1 VNDALGEPQSLLILG
16 GTSEIA
22 LTTAKKL
29 VAERVRRV
37 VLAGRP
43 SARLDKAVA
52 DLKTWGATDVEV
64 VAFDAADPAEHEKT
78 MDAVFA
84 KGDVD
89 VALLAFGVL
98 GDQETDEKDPAAA
111 ARVAQVNYVGG
122 VSAGLAVANAMVR
135 QGHGQLAVIS
145 SVAGERARK
154 SNFIYGST
162 KAGLDAFAQGL
173 GDKLHGTGVHVMVV
187 RPGFVRTRMTEGME
201 DGPMATTPEVVA
213 DGIIKGLKKKSATVW
228 VPGKLR
234 FVMSAVRHVPR
245 PVFRKL
251 PF

>member
-1 VNDALGEPQSLLILG
+1 MKDALGAPQALLVLG

-22 LTTAKKL
+22 LTTARAM

-43 SARLDKAVA
+43 SAALDAAA
-52 DLKTWGATDVEV
+52 DDLRGRGADVEV
-64 VAFDAADPAEHEKT
+64 VAFDAAETDDHEKSI
-78 MDAVFA
+78 DAVFA
-84 KGDVD
+84 AGDID
-89 VALLAFGVL
+89 VVLLAFGVL
-98 GDQETDEKDPAAA
+98 GDQDADEKSPAAA

-122 VSAGLAVANAMVR
+122 VSAGLAAANALTR
-135 QGHGQLAVIS
+135 QGHGALVVIS

-187 RPGFVRTRMTEGME
+187 RPGFVKTKMTRGLP
-201 DGPMATTPEVVA
+201 DAPLATTPEVVA
-213 DGIIKGLKKKSATVW
+213 EAIVKGLRRQSSVVW
-228 VPGKLR
+228 VPGQFR
-234 FVMSAVRHVPR
+234 FVMSALRHVPR
-245 PVFRKL
+245 PIFRKL
-251 PF
+251 NI

>member
-1 VNDALGEPQSLLILG
+1 MKDALGAPQSLLVLG

-22 LTTAKKL
+22 LTTARAM

-43 SARLDKAVA
+43 SAALDTAA
-52 DLKTWGATDVEV
+52 EELRGLGASVEV
-64 VAFDAADPAEHEKT
+64 VGFDAAETDDHEKT
-78 MDAVFA
+78 IDEVFA
-84 KGDVD
+84 AGDID
-89 VALLAFGVL
+89 VVLLAFGVL
-98 GDQETDEKDPAAA
+98 GDQEADAKSPAAA

-122 VSAGLAVANAMVR
+122 VSAGLAAANALSR
-135 QGHGQLAVIS
+135 QGHGALAVIS

-187 RPGFVRTRMTEGME
+187 RPGFVRTKMTEGLP
-201 DGPMATTPEVVA
+201 DAPLATTPEAVA
-213 DGIIKGLKKKSATVW
+213 EAIVKGLRRKSSVVW
-228 VPGKLR
+228 VPGQFR
-234 FVMSAVRHVPR
+234 FVMSALRHVPR
-245 PVFRKL
+245 PIFRKL
-251 PF
+251 NI

>member
-1 VNDALGEPQSLLILG
+1 MKDALGAPQSLLVLG

-22 LTTAKKL
+22 LTTARAM

-43 SARLDKAVA
+43 SAGLEAAA
-52 DLKTWGATDVEV
+52 DDLRGRGATVEV
-64 VAFDAADPAEHEKT
+64 VAFDAAEPDDHEKT
-78 MDAVFA
+78 IDEVFA
-84 KGDVD
+84 AGDID
-89 VALLAFGVL
+89 VVLLAFGVL
-98 GDQETDEKDPAAA
+98 GDQDADAKDPAAA

-122 VSAGLAVANAMVR
+122 VSAGLAAANALSR
-135 QGHGQLAVIS
+135 QGHGALAVIS

-187 RPGFVRTRMTEGME
+187 RPGFVRTKMTEGLP
-201 DGPMATTPEVVA
+201 DVPLATTPEVVA
-213 DGIIKGLKKKSATVW
+213 EAIVKGLRRKSPVVW
-228 VPGKLR
+228 VPGQFR
-234 FVMSAVRHVPR
+234 FVMSALRHVPR
-245 PVFRKL
+245 PIFRKL
-251 PF
+251 NI

>member
-1 VNDALGEPQSLLILG
+1 VKDALGAPQSLFVLG

-22 LTTAKKL
+22 LTTARVM

-43 SARLDKAVA
+43 STALDAAA
-52 DLKTWGATDVEV
+52 DDLRDRGATVEV
-64 VAFDAADPAEHEKT
+64 VAFDAAESDDHEKIV
-78 MDAVFA
+78 DEVFA
-84 KGDVD
+84 GGDID
-89 VALLAFGVL
+89 VVLLAFGVL
-98 GDQETDEKDPAAA
+98 GDQDADEKSPAAA

-122 VSAGLAVANAMVR
+122 VSAGLAAANALRR
-135 QGHGQLAVIS
+135 QGHGALAVIS

-187 RPGFVRTRMTEGME
+187 RPGFVRTRMTEGLP
-201 DGPMATTPEVVA
+201 DAPLATTPEIVA
-213 DGIIKGLKKKSATVW
+213 AAIVKGLRRKSSVVW
-228 VPGKLR
+228 VPGQFR
-234 FVMSAVRHVPR
+234 FVMSALRHVPR
-245 PVFRKL
+245 PIFRKL
-251 PF
+251 NI

>member
-1 VNDALGEPQSLLILG
+1 MKDALGAPQSLLVLG

-22 LTTAKKL
+22 LTTARAM

-43 SARLDKAVA
+43 SAALDTAA
-52 DLKTWGATDVEV
+52 EQLRGLGATVEV
-64 VAFDAADPAEHEKT
+64 VGFDAAETDDHEKT
-78 MDAVFA
+78 VDEVFA
-84 KGDVD
+84 AGDID
-89 VALLAFGVL
+89 VVLLAFGVL
-98 GDQETDEKDPAAA
+98 GDQDADEKSPAAA

-122 VSAGLAVANAMVR
+122 VSAGLAAANALSR
-135 QGHGQLAVIS
+135 QGHGALAVIS

-187 RPGFVRTRMTEGME
+187 RPGFVRTKMTEGLPE
-201 DGPMATTPEVVA
+201 APLATTPEAVA
-213 DGIIKGLKKKSATVW
+213 EAIVKGLRRKSSVVW
-228 VPGKLR
+228 VPGQFR
-234 FVMSAVRHVPR
+234 FVMSALRHVPR
-245 PVFRKL
+245 PIFRKL
-251 PF
+251 NI

>member
-1 VNDALGEPQSLLILG
+1 VKDALGAPQSLLVLG

-22 LTTAKKL
+22 LTTARVM

-43 SARLDKAVA
+43 SKALDTAAA
-52 DLKTWGATDVEV
+52 DLRERGATVEV
-64 VAFDAADPAEHEKT
+64 VAFDAAESEDHEKIV
-78 MDAVFA
+78 DEVFA
-84 KGDVD
+84 GGDID
-89 VALLAFGVL
+89 VVLLAFGVL
-98 GDQETDEKDPAAA
+98 GDQDADEKSPSAA

-122 VSAGLAVANAMVR
+122 VSAGLAAANALQR
-135 QGHGQLAVIS
+135 QGHGALAVIS

-187 RPGFVRTRMTEGME
+187 RPGFVRTKMTEGLP
-201 DGPMATTPEVVA
+201 DAPLATTPEIVA
-213 DGIIKGLKKKSATVW
+213 EAIVKGLRKQTSVVW
-228 VPGKLR
+228 VPGQFR
-234 FVMSAVRHVPR
+234 FVMSALRHVPR
-245 PVFRKL
+245 PIFRKL
-251 PF
+251 NI